1 MGYLEAYC
9 LFFKYLEIFHI
20 SLSLRNMYRMPNTV
34 PKQIR
39 HVIMV
44 AAPNIL
50 QLISCI
56 LKSSNSGS
64 EPVSLIKFILAI
76 LCK

>member
-1 MGYLEAYC
+1 
-9 LFFKYLEIFHI
+9 
-20 SLSLRNMYRMPNTV
+20 MYRMPNTV

-76 LCK
+76 LCKWWLVGISSKIQETWGRNFGDGHQ